1 MFLASNVETGEKF
14 LDTQSH
20 KFEICIKSEFFGV
33 CPTLRREQEGE
44 GGGGGG
50 GGGGGVKTS

>member
-44 GGGGGG
+44 GGGGG
-50 GGGGGVKTS
+50 VKTS